1 MCFLVSL
8 AHPACAQTPDSLLRL
23 KRQVDMQLR
32 KQPTSD
38 LVRTVQ
44 VRELLLGH
52 LQHGRVQPIPSL
64 LTYLRENTA
73 DTTSSFRPYEEWAL
87 LAVSEEFYP
96 LIKQISRFEAG
107 ARLGQS
113 TRQYNLL
120 PQDGFFEAATHR
132 VVLREDTLRRAIQQA
147 HFLPEDSTFLQLFVS
162 LLKMREQ
169 PATATGGSNAE
180 AKAFLGQYPNTEY
193 ASFLRLF
200 VQPEMRP
207 SRFSYGLDFHS
218 GTGILTGS
226 LPTYFRAGANLG
238 HGFEFGWDRYQLY
251 LRNYIGL
258 GSTRQEFAYRGDWR
272 QGLKINYFVPEAS
285 VGYMVYEGSRLR
297 LTPFAGLS
305 AFFITS
311 ANSKKD
317 NPDNEL
323 DMTFRHPLTAG
334 VNLDIKLWPTESYGP
349 YMHETGSWMLKLRT
363 GIRQGQARHD
373 AGFKGSIIYLDL
385 GIGGFG
391 RMMKRVAQ

>member
-1 MCFLVSL
+1 MLHL
-8 AHPACAQTPDSLLRL
+8 Q
-23 KRQVDMQLR
+23 RQVDAQLR

-52 LQHGRVQPIPSL
+52 LQHGRVQPIPGL

-73 DTTSSFRPYEEWAL
+73 DTAIHFRPYEEWAL

-107 ARLGQS
+107 SQPAEAA
-113 TRQYNLL
+113 RQYGLL
-120 PQDGFFEAATHR
+120 PQDGLFEAATHR
-132 VVLREDTLRRAIQQA
+132 VAAREDTLRRAIQQA

-169 PATATGGSNAE
+169 PTTPAGSTPE
-180 AKAFLGQYPNTEY
+180 VKAFLGQYPDTEY

-200 VQPEMRP
+200 VQPEARP

-218 GTGILTGS
+218 GTSILTGN
-226 LPTYFRAGANLG
+226 LPTYFRTGANLG
-238 HGFEFGWDRYQLY
+238 HGFELGWDRYQLY

-258 GSTRQEFAYRGDWR
+258 GSVREDFAYRGDWR
-272 QGLKINYFVPEAS
+272 QGLKVNYFVPEAS
-285 VGYMVYEGSRLR
+285 VGYMVYKSSRLR
-297 LTPFAGLS
+297 LTPFAGFS
-305 AFFITS
+305 AFFIAP
-311 ANSKKD
+311 ANSQKD
-317 NPDNEL
+317 NPDNAL
-323 DMTFRHPLTAG
+323 DMSFRHPLTAG
-334 VNLDIKLWPTESYGP
+334 VNLDIKLWQTESYGP
-349 YMHETGSWMLKLRT
+349 TMHETGSWMLKLRA
-363 GIRQGQARHD
+363 GVRQGQARHH
-373 AGFKGSIIYLDL
+373 AIFNGSIIYLDL

>member
-1 MCFLVSL
+1 MRK
-8 AHPACAQTPDSLLRL
+8 QTP
-23 KRQVDMQLR
+23 
-32 KQPTSD
+32 SD

-52 LQHGRVQPIPSL
+52 LRHGRVQPIPAL
-64 LTYLRENTA
+64 LTYLRETTA
-73 DTTSSFRPYEEWAL
+73 DTTRSLRPYEEWAL

-107 ARLGQS
+107 AQS
-113 TRQYNLL
+113 ARAQRQYNLL
-120 PQDGFFEAATHR
+120 PQDGLFEAATHR
-132 VVLREDTLRRAIQQA
+132 VLLREDTLRRAIQRA
-147 HFLPEDSTFLQLFVS
+147 RFLPEDSTFLQLFVS

-169 PATATGGSNAE
+169 PASPAGGSSAE
-180 AKAFLGQYPNTEY
+180 ANAFLGQYPNTEY
-193 ASFLRLF
+193 AAFLRLF
-200 VQPEMRP
+200 VKPEMRP

-218 GTGILTGS
+218 GTSILTGS

-258 GSTRQEFAYRGDWR
+258 GSTRQEFAYRGNWR
-272 QGLKINYFVPEAS
+272 EGLKINYFVPEAS
-285 VGYMVYEGSRLR
+285 VGYLVYEGGRVR

-305 AFFITS
+305 AFFITAATS
-311 ANSKKD
+311 QKD
-317 NPDNEL
+317 NPDSEL
-323 DMTFRHPLTAG
+323 NMTFRHPLTAG
-334 VNLDIKLWPTESYGP
+334 VNLDFKLWQTESSGP
-349 YMHETGSWMLKLRT
+349 YRHETGSWMLKLRA

-373 AGFKGSIIYLDL
+373 AGFKGSILYLDL

-391 RMMKRVAQ
+391 RMLKRVTQ